1 MLCVAMTAAVALVGV
16 ACEPGATGD
25 GAATTDGGMARP
37 DAPTTSTRAA
47 APVPARTREPR
58 PRTVAPRRPAAPAAP
73 QGAVVLTGT
82 IARVVD
88 GDTVHVRV
96 RGFDTVVRLIGVD
109 TPETRHPTRPVECW
123 GPQATSRAE
132 ALLPT
137 GAPVRLVTDPSQD
150 TRDRYDR
157 LLAYIYTGDR
167 DGAASVN
174 RALVA
179 AGAGRAYV
187 YGGVPFRYAPAFTRA
202 EAAARAAGRGL
213 WGPPCR
219 GRTSTTTT
227 IAEDAPPPPAAGGE
241 GRCDPNYRGACVP
254 MYPPDVDCA
263 AVGRPVTVVGADPH
277 HLDGDGNGRG
287 CEGYARR

>member
-1 MLCVAMTAAVALVGV
+1 M
-16 ACEPGATGD
+16 PD
-25 GAATTDGGMARP
+25 TT
-37 DAPTTSTRAA
+37 
-47 APVPARTREPR
+47 APVPTPQMHAVLERLLVEDAGLPDPT
-58 PRTVAPRRPAAPAAP
+58 TLPAAEGRALAERTNRRWNVDLPAM
-73 QGAVVLTGT
+73 
-82 IARVVD
+82 
-88 GDTVHVRV
+88 
-96 RGFDTVVRLIGVD
+96 
-109 TPETRHPTRPVECW
+109 
-123 GPQATSRAE
+123 AE
-132 ALLPT
+132 ARDVGLAPGIAGRVLVPANDT
-137 GAPVRLVTDPSQD
+137 GEGAILYIHGGGWAFCSMRTHE
-150 TRDRYDR
+150 RAAR
-157 LLAYIYTGDR
+157 LLA
-167 DGAASVN
+167 
-174 RALVA
+174 VA